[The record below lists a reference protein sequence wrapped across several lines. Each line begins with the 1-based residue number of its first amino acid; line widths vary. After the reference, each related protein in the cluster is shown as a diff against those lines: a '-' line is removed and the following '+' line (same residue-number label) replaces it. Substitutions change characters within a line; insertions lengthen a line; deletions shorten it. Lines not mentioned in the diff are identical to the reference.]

1 MFERFTTQSRR
12 VIVLAQEEARLLN
25 HNHIGTEHLLLGLLH
40 EGRGAAA
47 RALAAMDVTLDAAQ
61 VQVVTAVGRGQEPPA
76 GRMAFTARAK
86 KSLELSQREA
96 TALESFHIGTGHLL
110 LGLIQ
115 QGDNTA
121 LGVLAALGAD
131 LANLR
136 ARVTREL
143 VEHPEQGVSQG
154 ASPADRDRQRQ
165 LQIGLFLRE
174 TLPGVLDTIEQRL
187 TAIERHLGIT
197 PSADP
202 DAPPGAE
209 PDGPRDPPAAG

>member
-25 HNHIGTEHLLLGLLH
+25 HHHIGSEHLLLGLLH

-47 RALAAMDVTLDAAQ
+47 KALAAMDVTLDAAQ
-61 VQVVTAVGRGQEPPA
+61 DQVVTAVGRGQEPPS
-76 GRMAFTARAK
+76 GHLPFTARAR

-96 TALESFHIGTGHLL
+96 TALEDFHIGTGHLL

-121 LGVLAALGAD
+121 LGVLATLGAD
-131 LANLR
+131 LADLR

-143 VEHPEQGVSQG
+143 VEHPEQGVRQG
-154 ASPADRDRQRQ
+154 ASPADLDRQRQ

-174 TLPGVLDTIEQRL
+174 TLPGVLDTIEERL
-187 TAIERHLGIT
+187 TAIERQLGIT

-202 DAPPGAE
+202 DAPPGTE

>member
-1 MFERFTTQSRR
+1 MFERFTVQSRR

-40 EGRGAAA
+40 EGQGPAAK
-47 RALAAMDVTLDAAQ
+47 ALAALDVTLDAAQ
-61 VQVVTAVGRGQEPPA
+61 DQVVTAVGRGQEPPA
-76 GRMAFTARAK
+76 GHMPFTDRAK

-121 LGVLAALGAD
+121 LGVLATLGAD
-131 LANLR
+131 LMNLR

-143 VEHPEQGVSQG
+143 VEHPEQGEG

-174 TLPGVLDTIEQRL
+174 TLPGVLDAIEERL

-202 DAPPGAE
+202 DTPPGAE
-209 PDGPRDPPAAG
+209 PDGPGEPPADAG